1 MFPVFQDPTAV
12 EALITNIVY
21 HLTST
26 HKEKIDVV
34 VGKLWRDQLE
44 QQ

>member
-26 HKEKIDVV
+26 HKEKIDAV
-34 VGKLWRDQLE
+34 VGKYQLD
-44 QQ
+44 